1 MKGLQRLEYRGYDSA
16 GVAFDGDCN
25 INVKGEKVNKTRY
38 VYTYII
44 LSFQVICLNGG
55 GKHLVK
61 RHSTLVHVRIRINAA
76 AIGRLKHPR
85 KRCV

>member
-38 VYTYII
+38 VYTYVI
-44 LSFQVICLNGG
+44 LPSNLFKWRWKTPCKKALYVGTC
-55 GKHLVK
+55 
-61 RHSTLVHVRIRINAA
+61 INAA
-76 AIGRLKHPR
+76 AIGRLTP
-85 KRCV
+85 